1 MSTHSD
7 SLGLSRKVK
16 SNFSIGNYDDKEG
29 WNPTSGARF
38 NFKENEEGLNPN
50 SRGAVKSNSSVSAS
64 LMDYNVSI

>member
-38 NFKENEEGLNPN
+38 NFKEKL
-50 SRGAVKSNSSVSAS
+50 RRVKSKFKGSGK
-64 LMDYNVSI
+64 IE

>member
-38 NFKENEEGLNPN
+38 NFKE
-50 SRGAVKSNSSVSAS
+50 K
-64 LMDYNVSI
+64 